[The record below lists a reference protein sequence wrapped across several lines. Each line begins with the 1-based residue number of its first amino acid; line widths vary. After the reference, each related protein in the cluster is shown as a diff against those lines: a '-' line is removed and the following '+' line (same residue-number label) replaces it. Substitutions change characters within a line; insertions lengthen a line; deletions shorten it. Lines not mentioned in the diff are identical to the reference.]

1 MSARPH
7 RRAVLAGLAAS
18 ALAAS
23 PARPAL
29 AQTKAR
35 VVVIGGGFA
44 GATTARALLAQ
55 GVATTLVEPSADYV
69 ACPMSNAVLG
79 GLRDLSAQRFSYD
92 GLRRAGVT
100 VIAQAAAGVDA
111 GARQVAL
118 AGGTRLPYDRLV
130 MAPGIDLRF
139 DAIPGYDAAAAET
152 MPHAWKAGPQTLALA
167 ARLAAMPQGGVFVMS
182 VPANPYRCPPG
193 PYERASL
200 IAHRLK
206 QTNPRAKI
214 LILDAKDA
222 FSKQRL
228 FQSAWEQLYPGM
240 IEWLGLS
247 KGGKV
252 MSVDAAAST
261 LVAEFGRHRADVAN
275 VIPPQRAAAIA
286 QEAGLADRSGWC
298 PVDPVAFESRLVPG
312 VHVIG
317 DAAIMGG
324 MPKSAFAANGQA
336 KVAALAIAALL
347 RGEAPANPKLIN
359 VCYSLVAPDYGLS
372 IGGVYR
378 PKGAALADVE
388 GAGGVSPAEATAEFR
403 RAEARLAMDWFRT
416 IGDDVFG

>member
-18 ALAAS
+18 ALA
-23 PARPAL
+23 RPAL
-29 AQTKAR
+29 AQAR
-35 VVVIGGGFA
+35 PRVIVVGGGFA
-44 GATTARALLAQ
+44 GATAARALAAE
-55 GVATTLVEPSADYV
+55 GVDATLIEPAPTYV
-69 ACPMSNAVLG
+69 ACPMSNAVIG
-79 GLRDLSAQRFSYD
+79 GFRDLSAQRFSYD
-92 GLRRAGVT
+92 GIARAGVR
-100 VIAQAAAGVDA
+100 VIAGAAAGVDA

-118 AGGTRLPYDRLV
+118 ADGTRLTYDRLV
-130 MAPGIDLRF
+130 MAPGIDLRL
-139 DAIPGYDAAAAET
+139 DAIPGYDAAAAGT
-152 MPHAWKAGPQTLALA
+152 MPHAWKAGPQTLDLA
-167 ARLAAMPQGGVFVMS
+167 RRLEATPQGGVVVMS

-214 LILDAKDA
+214 LILDGKDA

-240 IEWLGLS
+240 IEWVGLS

-252 MSVDAAAST
+252 TQVDLAGST
-261 LVAEFGRHRADVAN
+261 LVTEFGRHRADVVN
-275 VIPPQRAAAIA
+275 LIPPQRAAKIA
-286 QEAGLADRSGWC
+286 RDAGLADRSGWC
-298 PVDPVAFESRLVPG
+298 PVDPASFESRLVPF

-347 RGEAPANPKLIN
+347 RGEAAPTPKLIN
-359 VCYSLVAPDYGLS
+359 VCYSLVAPDYGVS

-378 PKGAALADVE
+378 PRNGVLADVE
-388 GAGGVSPAEATAEFR
+388 GAGGVSPADAPAEVR
-403 RAEARLAMDWFRT
+403 RREARLAGDWFRT